1 MQLEFAAQQLA
12 AKNGDPLG
20 QIQLANE
27 MAMFGLAEAR
37 RSIRSL
43 RSGAVEES
51 GFTGKLRGL
60 VEGSVEADDRTT
72 VID

>member
-1 MQLEFAAQQLA
+1 MQLEVAAEQLA

-20 QIQLANE
+20 QIHLANE
-27 MAMFGLAEAR
+27 IAMFGLAEAR

-43 RSGAVEES
+43 LSGAVEES

-60 VEGSVEADDRTT
+60 VERSVEADDRTT